1 MKKNSYFVVG
11 VLALSMVI
19 GWVIWNFA
27 MGNPANF
34 TDGAGRTHPA
44 GGNILGTMYL
54 GGFLVP
60 ILIGLILMIFTFVFE
75 RFISLKKAQ
84 GKRDLDT
91 FLKQADKHLVEGNI
105 DAVIDLC
112 NQQKGSVANI
122 VRGGAERF
130 RDIRNSTDLTNTQKV
145 AEVKRA
151 LEEVT
156 MLETPLLEK
165 NLVILSTIASIST
178 MIGLLG
184 TVFGM
189 IRSFR
194 ALGEGGAGASAT
206 QLSVGIS
213 EALWNT
219 ALGIGG
225 GILAIIFY
233 NVLTNKVDKFIYT
246 IDEATLTLVESL
258 ENRFLGKV

>member
-1 MKKNSYFVVG
+1 MKKNSLFVIV
-11 VLALSMVI
+11 VIICAIII
-19 GWVIWNFA
+19 GWVLWSFL
-27 MGNPANF
+27 MGNPDNF
-34 TDGAGRTHPA
+34 TDAAKTHPKP
-44 GGNILGTMYL
+44 GNILGTIFL

-60 ILIGLILMIFTFVFE
+60 ILIGLVLMIFTFTFE
-75 RFISLKKAQ
+75 RFIALKNAA
-84 GKRDLDT
+84 GKKDLDK
-91 FLKQADKHLVEGNI
+91 FLHDVEKSLDGGNV
-105 DAVIDLC
+105 DAVLDMC

-122 VRGGAERF
+122 VRGGIERF
-130 RDIRNSTDLTNTQKV
+130 KDVRTNGDMNNSQKV

-156 MLETPLLEK
+156 MLETPLLER

-194 ALGEGGAGASAT
+194 SLGEGGGGASAT
-206 QLSVGIS
+206 QLSIGIS

-225 GILAIIFY
+225 GILAIVLY
-233 NVLTNKVDKFIYT
+233 NVLTNKVDRFVYL
-246 IDEATLTLVESL
+246 IDEATLNLVESI
-258 ENRFLGKV
+258 ENRIGGKA